1 MRTERNANCHNSR
14 TDPLHDPLQD
24 FEHQSLE
31 LALDLSYRQRLPPM
45 LRTVSSVT
53 FDQLV
58 CGDITIRRGRKRHPP
73 QAAPP
78 GAPRFRSEL
87 PTVPRSWH
95 IPFVRR
101 RWKLFVALM
110 SMVLIPLIVC
120 VTLRTPEPRYK
131 GQSLSAWLHNYDHAH
146 TQIEEREAK
155 QAIVNIGTN
164 AVPFLLQYMRYT
176 PRPWKRSIT
185 DALAKLKGMRFAG
198 RFIPYSMTT
207 DAVSVR
213 AQSAAYAFDILGPA
227 AAYAYPDI
235 AQLACTATDP
245 RASELAT
252 MVLIMRRADATNA
265 IGFVLSNA
273 PPPIRM
279 QMIGRIATQRIG
291 ENESDRV

>member
-1 MRTERNANCHNSR
+1 
-14 TDPLHDPLQD
+14 
-24 FEHQSLE
+24 
-31 LALDLSYRQRLPPM
+31 
-45 LRTVSSVT
+45 
-53 FDQLV
+53 
-58 CGDITIRRGRKRHPP
+58 
-73 QAAPP
+73 
-78 GAPRFRSEL
+78 
-87 PTVPRSWH
+87 
-95 IPFVRR
+95 
-101 RWKLFVALM
+101 
-110 SMVLIPLIVC
+110 MVLIPLIVC

-213 AQSAAYAFDILGPA
+213 AQTAAYAFDILGPA

-279 QMIGRIATQRIG
+279 QMIGRIATQRDQRLLQAVRPALIECVRAEDEEAARWAVSTLLTLKHSQPEATLALFIECLTNAKPKVRAEAIICIATFQTAATPAVPSVVPLLTDTDPSVRKEATNMLRMIAPEALTNG
-291 ENESDRV
+291 LTK